1 MELNRLIHS
10 VLFLIAGAILTSCIE
25 VNGSGYSDLSESEK
39 RHVKKCEAPLDS
51 IKNDGNLYQVTVR
64 QVKGCINGY
73 KETIVYEYLPFCSG
87 DNGIPPT
94 EIKRTC
100 DKRNIHLVVI
110 SSVYDGIFPIPLD
123 NTFPLFVIDNS
134 VYHTDNYQTYGEQF
148 YKSLTGSDS
157 EDRKT
162 NAFHYFRN
170 GKYVNSY
177 PNLSNIHIP

>member
-1 MELNRLIHS
+1 MELNRVILS
-10 VLFLIAGAILTSCIE
+10 VLFLTAGVILTSCIE

-51 IKNDGNLYQVTVR
+51 IKNDGNLYKVTVR
-64 QVKGCINGY
+64 QVKDYVNRY
-73 KETIVYEYLPFCSG
+73 KNVIVYEYLPFCSG
-87 DNGIPPT
+87 DNGISPT
-94 EIKRTC
+94 KIKRTC
-100 DKRNIHLVVI
+100 DKRKIHLVVI

-123 NTFPLFVIDNS
+123 NTFQLFVIDNS

-162 NAFHYFRN
+162 NSFHYFCN
-170 GKYVNSY
+170 GKYVCSY
-177 PNLSNIHIP
+177 DSI